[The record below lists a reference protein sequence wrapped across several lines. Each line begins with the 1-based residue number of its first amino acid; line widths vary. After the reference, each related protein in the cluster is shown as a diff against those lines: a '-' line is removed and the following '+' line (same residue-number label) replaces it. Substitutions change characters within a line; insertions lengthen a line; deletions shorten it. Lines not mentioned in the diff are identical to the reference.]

1 MSYPTPHTCAE
12 RPRVAF
18 QTLGCKLNQYETDS
32 VAADFTDAGYEVVP
46 FEEEAEVYV
55 LNTCTVTNR
64 ADRKSRNLLYR
75 TLRAAEAAGSAG
87 TAEAGEPTTP
97 AAGEPAP
104 PAATGTNHR
113 GAVVVLTGCFA
124 ESHKEEYERD
134 NRFLLVDNP
143 RKSRIVELVEAKRR
157 GELVSPGDLD
167 PNLFNFRSANFFL
180 TRTTVKV
187 QDGCDNFCTF
197 CIVPFVRGRASSRPA
212 REIERDVAES
222 VHAGAREIVLTGV
235 NMSRYR
241 DEDTSFSHLVER
253 VVNVPG
259 DFRVRISS
267 LEPDSLDE
275 RFFELLEHPKM
286 CPHLHLCLQSGS
298 DRILLKMRRQY
309 NTSQFYAIVERI
321 RRNRPDFN
329 FTTDII
335 VGFPGETDADF
346 QATRAMVNEIG
357 FSHIHTFPYSLRS
370 RTRAARYPDHVE
382 NAVKSR
388 RGEEIRT
395 VAAANKRRYRESLIG
410 TRQNVLVER
419 PEPESGREHGYG
431 EHYVPVRLTRN
442 GALRSAQ
449 KNTVV
454 PVTLIG
460 LDDGDEPLLLG
471 QPE

>member
-1 MSYPTPHTCAE
+1 MSHPTPHTGAE

-32 VAADFTDAGYEVVP
+32 VAADFADAGYAVVP

-75 TLRAAEAAGSAG
+75 TLRATQAAG
-87 TAEAGEPTTP
+87 
-97 AAGEPAP
+97 AAGAAAGATAPEEP
-104 PAATGTNHR
+104 PARADQGADHR

-124 ESHKEEYERD
+124 ESHKDEYERD

-143 RKSRIVELVEAKRR
+143 RKSRIVELVEARRR
-157 GELVSPGDLD
+157 GELLNPGDLD
-167 PNLFNFRSANFFL
+167 PKLFDFRSATLFH

-197 CIVPFVRGRASSRPA
+197 CIVPYVRGRASSRSA
-212 REIERDVAES
+212 AEIERDVAGNVE
-222 VHAGAREIVLTGV
+222 AGAREIVLTGV

-241 DEDTSFSHLVER
+241 DGETSFSRLVER
-253 VVNVPG
+253 VLNVAG

-267 LEPDSLDE
+267 LEPDSLDD
-275 RFFELLEHPKM
+275 RFYDLLQHPKM

-309 NTSQFYAIVERI
+309 DTAQFHAIVERI
-321 RRNRPDFN
+321 RARRPDFN

-346 QATRAMVNEIG
+346 QATASMARNIG

-370 RTRAARYPDHVE
+370 STRAARYPEHIE
-382 NAVKSR
+382 NAVKTR
-388 RGEEIRT
+388 RAEEIRRI
-395 VAAANKRRYRESLIG
+395 AAENKRRYRESLTG
-410 TRQNVLVER
+410 MTQHVLVER
-419 PEPESGREHGYG
+419 PEPEMDREHGYG
-431 EHYVPVRLTRN
+431 EHYVPVWLSRDRN
-442 GALRSAQ
+442 VRIAPQNAI
-449 KNTVV
+449 V
-454 PVTLIG
+454 PVKLTG
-460 LDDGDEPLLLG
+460 LGDGEDPILFG
-471 QPE
+471 QAL